1 MIRLLIATV
10 FSSVLMGQNDLNNL
24 EKKNPCNHP
33 LIKMAKKKGVRSIPI
48 KDMIK
53 YRRLVK
59 SCAESGDSNLAE
71 QLELMDLERDFK
83 RSKSMANW
91 TSTHAMFSVVTVGYY
106 FMAKI
111 LNIPYDVT
119 FFPK

>member
-1 MIRLLIATV
+1 M
-10 FSSVLMGQNDLNNL
+10 
-24 EKKNPCNHP
+24 
-33 LIKMAKKKGVRSIPI
+33 GVRSIPI

-119 FFPK
+119 FFFQSRHIIFSTASSLKMILYLGGINLCLLFSNYLLKKVN

>member
-1 MIRLLIATV
+1 MIRLLIVTV
-10 FSSVLMGQNDLNNL
+10 FSSIIMGQNDLNNG
-24 EKKNPCNHP
+24 ETKSFNHP
-33 LIKMAKKKGVRSIPI
+33 LIKIAKKKGVRSIPI